1 MQLEE
6 SLGIAQAKYGLGRIR
21 NEQAQDEQALALFTA
36 SKEIFAEEAD
46 WLGVAK
52 NLNLMA
58 VCHLKRYRELQ
69 TAQTLLEESIAL
81 QRRLP
86 LTATFVETLRNLA
99 RVEARVGAYAAA
111 ECSLNEALTVSRQ
124 QQDRGEYAAV
134 LFEQLLLCKKR
145 GQVDA
150 ALAYGYEALESFR
163 QMGSLRWEALI
174 KTQLG
179 LLHQSRGQFAQALG
193 LVTEGLQI
201 FGELGDHYEQ
211 AYSYFYLYKLY
222 GERGE
227 AEQSANAKAQAL
239 RLNQALNDQ
248 QLAARLA

>member
-1 MQLEE
+1 
-6 SLGIAQAKYGLGRIR
+6 
-21 NEQAQDEQALALFTA
+21 
-36 SKEIFAEEAD
+36 
-46 WLGVAK
+46 
-52 NLNLMA
+52 
-58 VCHLKRYRELQ
+58 
-69 TAQTLLEESIAL
+69 
-81 QRRLP
+81 
-86 LTATFVETLRNLA
+86 
-99 RVEARVGAYAAA
+99 
-111 ECSLNEALTVSRQ
+111 
-124 QQDRGEYAAV
+124 
-134 LFEQLLLCKKR
+134 
-145 GQVDA
+145 
-150 ALAYGYEALESFR
+150 
-163 QMGSLRWEALI
+163 MGTLRWEALI